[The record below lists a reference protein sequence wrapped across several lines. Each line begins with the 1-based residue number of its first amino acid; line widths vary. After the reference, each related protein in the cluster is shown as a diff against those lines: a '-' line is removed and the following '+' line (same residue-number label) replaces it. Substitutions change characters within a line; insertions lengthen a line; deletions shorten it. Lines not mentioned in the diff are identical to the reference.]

1 MTVSTGPIVCTY
13 AGDGVQDC
21 WPVPFVFF
29 APDEVGA
36 MLADETGRKRRLE
49 YGREY
54 SVEAV
59 RGADGGSCRCSVKQG
74 QKLTVF
80 LDIAPTQDMDLRNTG
95 VLDAELLER
104 AFDKLTLLNQQ
115 VRETLGRCVQ
125 VGMGESANPEALLAA
140 IDEAAAVC
148 AAGRNAAEQARD
160 EAVAAQAQAHEA
172 ARRISLPDP
181 AAGSGG
187 KLLTVTEDGRWILG
201 RRVGCGDNDIPVNSM
216 LPAVSQA
223 HAPQSIIQALRG
235 LRPEGWTAAD
245 CDAPVLALLPGCICT
260 HGGRWSPAG
269 VVSASS
275 EYSSAYSAGNLV
287 NGSPSTDGST
297 GIYAS
302 AGNTAW
308 VEYRHPLVRK
318 VRGFSIRSRNHS
330 DATDER
336 DAPHALTAYADGAEV
351 KSFTT
356 GVWTK
361 GQLKRFDFDAPVH
374 LTALRVAMSDLTGA
388 NIHLSELR
396 IHYEDVPE
404 GAVAVPAG
412 LQVAYAD
419 GGCVRSSVV
428 LPAYAVVD
436 LTSAADGVCHI
447 YADMAADGTFSG
459 FGHTDIPPETGTS
472 RGGADVIPAFSGY
485 TLAGWGTVSAD
496 SESDPLY
503 AAWKAFNRTA
513 ADSNDFWGSGR
524 NDGTG
529 WLRMVFTAP
538 RTVVGY
544 MLVPRS
550 GGTNS
555 WMPKAWKVKYGGTDT
570 PDTTAQVVSGF
581 VFPGQGIAG
590 KSVFMLDAPVTA
602 ASIEIEVT
610 ASADPAGLVGLA
622 MFVPLFAGDFFDTAA
637 GVMHDCTGAPV
648 RRVYLGRVEKNGGT
662 VRTVHSYGAG
672 TVAVIPVNAGE
683 PVAKNSAVI
692 ENLPFPYA
700 CGMTAEPQLHAEG
713 FWGKAGW
720 IFTSAGIGVS
730 ASVRDD
736 GVRVFTGGAGLASQ
750 PASIGG
756 DFSAGVPGPA
766 RIRAIVHRGY

>member
-1 MTVSTGPIVCTY
+1 
-13 AGDGVQDC
+13 
-21 WPVPFVFF
+21 
-29 APDEVGA
+29 
-36 MLADETGRKRRLE
+36 
-49 YGREY
+49 
-54 SVEAV
+54 
-59 RGADGGSCRCSVKQG
+59 
-74 QKLTVF
+74 
-80 LDIAPTQDMDLRNTG
+80 
-95 VLDAELLER
+95 
-104 AFDKLTLLNQQ
+104 
-115 VRETLGRCVQ
+115 
-125 VGMGESANPEALLAA
+125 
-140 IDEAAAVC
+140 
-148 AAGRNAAEQARD
+148 
-160 EAVAAQAQAHEA
+160 
-172 ARRISLPDP
+172 
-181 AAGSGG
+181 
-187 KLLTVTEDGRWILG
+187 
-201 RRVGCGDNDIPVNSM
+201 
-216 LPAVSQA
+216 
-223 HAPQSIIQALRG
+223 
-235 LRPEGWTAAD
+235 
-245 CDAPVLALLPGCICT
+245 VLALLPGCICT

-428 LPAYAVVD
+428 LPADAVVD

-503 AAWKAFNRTA
+503 AAWKAFNRTV

-555 WMPKAWKVKYGGTDT
+555 WMPKAWKVKYGGADT

-648 RRVYLGRVEKNGGT
+648 RRVYLGRAEKNGG
-662 VRTVHSYGAG
+662 VIRAVHSYGAG
-672 TVAVIPVNAGE
+672 AVTVIPVNAGE
-683 PVAKNSAVI
+683 PVEKNSAVI

-700 CGMTAEPQLHAEG
+700 RGMTAEPQLHAEG

-756 DFSAGVPGPA
+756 DFSASVPGPA